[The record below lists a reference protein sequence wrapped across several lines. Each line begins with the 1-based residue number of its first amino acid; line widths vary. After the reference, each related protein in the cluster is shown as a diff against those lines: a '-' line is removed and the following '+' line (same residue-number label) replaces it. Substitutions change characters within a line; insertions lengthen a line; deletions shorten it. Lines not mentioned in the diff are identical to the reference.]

1 MLAFIFIKKPRS
13 RCRRTNIKLPTISNA
28 CSLGTINS
36 QPNNTETTDILDNKR
51 LHNLTLVFIGALAY
65 VFADI
70 IHEAIGH
77 GVTCLILG
85 NKITLLTSVY
95 FRSEPHSFI
104 TDLFGPILNLIVGLT
119 IWIVLKQSNFT
130 NLYIKL
136 LLILTMAFNC
146 FWFSWMCIYSGIT
159 NTDDFALYIPTQT
172 KLFFWRLFLILVGLS
187 AYFLTFKLTLKRT
200 ELQSV
205 SPTIN
210 VRQLFLIPWLSAGAF
225 AFIAVSFYRPLSIDS
240 YYEAFV
246 FPMFLP
252 TIFLARQL
260 ENNNHTDKQYFYG
273 HKKQIIF
280 FGLALL
286 ILFCLTI
293 GQGIQP

>member
-1 MLAFIFIKKPRS
+1 L
-13 RCRRTNIKLPTISNA
+13 N
-28 CSLGTINS
+28 
-36 QPNNTETTDILDNKR
+36 NKR
-51 LHNLTLVFIGALAY
+51 LHNLTLVSIGAIAY

-104 TDLFGPILNLIVGLT
+104 TDSFGPILNLIAGLT
-119 IWIVLKQSNFT
+119 IWIILKHLNVA
-130 NLYIKL
+130 NLYVKL
-136 LLILTMAFNC
+136 LLILTMVFNF

-172 KLFFWRLFLILVGLS
+172 MLFFWRLFLMLVGLS
-187 AYFLTFKLTLKRT
+187 TYFFTFKLTLKRT

-205 SPTIN
+205 LATIN
-210 VRQLFLIPWLSAGAF
+210 VRQLFLIPYLSAGIF
-225 AFIAVSFYRPLSIDS
+225 AFIAVSFYRPLSFDS

-260 ENNNHTDKQYFYG
+260 ENNSRIGKQYFYG

-280 FGLALL
+280 FGLTLL
-286 ILFCLTI
+286 ILFCLTM
-293 GQGIQP
+293 GQGIKP